1 MSTIFESLDLAGLR
15 KTHLDQLLSYI
26 NERERTGWYYGNKKQ
41 FEKRHNELKMWI
53 ENAIKCTNKK
63 DIVY

>member
-1 MSTIFESLDLAGLR
+1 MSTVFESLDLKGLR
-15 KTHLDQLLSYI
+15 KTHLEQLLFYI
-26 NERERTGWYYGNKKQ
+26 YQRDMNGWFYGNKIQ
-41 FEKRHNELKMWI
+41 FEKRHNELKMCI